1 MNTAWFIK
9 RIAESGYASQ
19 RELAEVLGMGAPAL
33 SRMLHGE
40 RDMTVS
46 EAWELAQALSV
57 PVEEIVRQAM
67 RESRGKLPE
76 GRPGWRRGRAR
87 D

>member
-1 MNTAWFIK
+1 MK

-19 RELAEVLGMGAPAL
+19 RELAEALGMGAPAL

-46 EAWELAQALSV
+46 EAWDLANALSL
-57 PVEEIVRQAM
+57 PVEEVVRQAR
-67 RESRGKLPE
+67 RESHGKLPE
-76 GRPGWRRGRAR
+76 GRPGWKRGRAR